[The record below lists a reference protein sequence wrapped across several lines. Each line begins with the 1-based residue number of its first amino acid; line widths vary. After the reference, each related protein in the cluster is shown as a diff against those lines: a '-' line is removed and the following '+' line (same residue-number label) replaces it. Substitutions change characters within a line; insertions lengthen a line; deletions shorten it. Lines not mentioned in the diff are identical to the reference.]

1 MSVPSRKRWTLSVPR
16 TRLSV
21 SVGRSVSSPS
31 AMLRAL
37 RKSKKRKPLIM
48 TFGGA
53 EVGLEDQSIRR
64 IQSTILF
71 SLRDWLLGGLIRPGW
86 VFSYKQ
92 FGMGFGNRENAM
104 HLFFSLFL
112 CDEGEKRMEKQKISL
127 SQNNEWHGAL
137 CDTKLCG
144 IFFSFLLIYCI
155 FFSPIL
161 NSSLRNAHLPAN
173 QQESPDD

>member
-144 IFFSFLLIYCI
+144 IFFFFFDLLHL
-155 FFSPIL
+155 FFPHFKLVFKKRPSTSKPTRI
-161 NSSLRNAHLPAN
+161 PG
-173 QQESPDD
+173 

>member
-1 MSVPSRKRWTLSVPR
+1 MPR

-71 SLRDWLLGGLIRPGW
+71 SLRDWLLGGLIRVRDGYFHISNLEW
-86 VFSYKQ
+86 GSGTEKMRCIFSSFPSSSAMREKREWKNKKFLYPKTMN
-92 FGMGFGNRENAM
+92 GMALCVIRNFAEFLLFLLFL
-104 HLFFSLFL
+104 LFF
-112 CDEGEKRMEKQKISL
+112 
-127 SQNNEWHGAL
+127 
-137 CDTKLCG
+137 
-144 IFFSFLLIYCI
+144 FS
-155 FFSPIL
+155 
-161 NSSLRNAHLPAN
+161 
-173 QQESPDD
+173 